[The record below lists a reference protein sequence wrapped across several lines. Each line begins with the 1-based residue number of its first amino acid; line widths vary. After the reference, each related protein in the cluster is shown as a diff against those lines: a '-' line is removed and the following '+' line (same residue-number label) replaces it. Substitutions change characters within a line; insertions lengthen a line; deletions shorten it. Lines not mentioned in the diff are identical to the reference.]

1 MRVCARACNE
11 HPRALQALVL
21 VNIRGFAG
29 FGSAVP
35 GRPCKNEVQRG
46 TERVAEKGDEVQG
59 GEEWWFPLET
69 EMESCARG
77 DYARER
83 NKERDKDGD
92 LRKEGKDREM
102 KKSKGVG
109 KRGRVIVERGGN
121 ARMEKEIFCGAHGSP

>member
-1 MRVCARACNE
+1 MRVCARACNV

-35 GRPCKNEVQRG
+35 GRPCENEVQRG

-92 LRKEGKDREM
+92 L
-102 KKSKGVG
+102 
-109 KRGRVIVERGGN
+109 
-121 ARMEKEIFCGAHGSP
+121 

>member
-1 MRVCARACNE
+1 MRARETGEIEREKELTCPYVRVCARACNV
-11 HPRALQALVL
+11 HPRALQAPVL

-46 TERVAEKGDEVQG
+46 TERVAGKGDEVQG

-92 LRKEGKDREM
+92 
-102 KKSKGVG
+102 
-109 KRGRVIVERGGN
+109 
-121 ARMEKEIFCGAHGSP
+121 F